1 MYLYQS
7 ICIRDIISYNL
18 IYIDI
23 SKPRRQSDWVKN
35 CACNASH
42 FPWAS
47 CFSFSLRALSSAP
60 TFSTSAVFTAP
71 GRHMTWT
78 KFSWNNEMLWNLLV
92 RESHAIFSR
101 QSFFGSLLMYNQQT
115 NQPTKQMPK
124 YNMYF
129 LSQKVKPAGAAA
141 GAASASQGL
150 ISGCQALAMTNSINW
165 RHTSNQTD
173 N

>member
-1 MYLYQS
+1 MDKVQFKQWNDMEPVGS
-7 ICIRDIISYNL
+7 EISRGLFTPKFHGL
-18 IYIDI
+18 IAEVE
-23 SKPRRQSDWVKN
+23 P
-35 CACNASH
+35 
-42 FPWAS
+42 
-47 CFSFSLRALSSAP
+47 
-60 TFSTSAVFTAP
+60 
-71 GRHMTWT
+71 
-78 KFSWNNEMLWNLLV
+78 
-92 RESHAIFSR
+92 
-101 QSFFGSLLMYNQQT
+101 T

-124 YNMYF
+124 HNMYF